1 MKYDPS
7 EEMWQHLTRW
17 SHSMEVNYKTKEG
30 KNILTT
36 AFFPFDP
43 KVIYPL
49 YCGRYYNKVD
59 DIIVNEITE

>member
-1 MKYDPS
+1 
-7 EEMWQHLTRW
+7 
-17 SHSMEVNYKTKEG
+17 MEVNYKTKEG